1 MAEIVATIALSHAPG
16 LTGWP
21 EKATEEE
28 QRNLKDGYA
37 ELGRLLR
44 KTKPDVIVG
53 IANDHVLNLPMD
65 SGINFCVGTASQWQG
80 PAEWF
85 KAWLNVPDYEVSGHR
100 ELART
105 IVRESDRQGLAMAF
119 RDELLFDD
127 NWSVPLYYLTPDY
140 DIPLVPIHMNCVVP
154 PVPSAEHCYNVGKM
168 ISEIIREHRPEG
180 ERVALMGTGGLSH
193 DPGGPRYFQVDEEFD
208 RWFLALLEEGDPDK
222 VVSEMTFERM
232 VAAGDGGTP
241 ELLAWIA
248 VMGAVGDRKARTICY
263 EPAVAL
269 RCGMGG
275 VIWDMN

>member
-16 LTGWP
+16 LTGWLD
-21 EKATEEE
+21 KATEEE
-28 QRNLKDGYA
+28 QRNLKNGYA

-44 KTKPDVIVG
+44 ETRPDVIVG
-53 IANDHVLNLPMD
+53 IANDHVLNLPID
-65 SGINFCVGTASQWQG
+65 SGINFCVGTASHWSG
-80 PAEWF
+80 PAAWF
-85 KAWLNVPDYEVSGHR
+85 KAWLNVPDYEVAGHR
-100 ELART
+100 DLART
-105 IVRESDRQGLAMAF
+105 IVRECDRRGLAMAF

-154 PVPSAEHCYNVGKM
+154 PVPTAEHCYHVGKT
-168 ISEIIREHRPEG
+168 IADIIRRHRPDG
-180 ERVALMGTGGLSH
+180 ERVALMATGGLSH
-193 DPGGPRYFQVDEEFD
+193 DPGGPKYFQVDEAFD
-208 RWFLALLEEGDPDK
+208 RWFLALLEAGDPDT
-222 VVSEMTFERM
+222 VVSEMTFDRM

-269 RCGMGG
+269 RCGMGA
-275 VIWDMN
+275 VAWDMS

>member
-1 MAEIVATIALSHAPG
+1 M
-16 LTGWP
+16 
-21 EKATEEE
+21 
-28 QRNLKDGYA
+28 
-37 ELGRLLR
+37 
-44 KTKPDVIVG
+44 
-53 IANDHVLNLPMD
+53 
-65 SGINFCVGTASQWQG
+65 
-80 PAEWF
+80 
-85 KAWLNVPDYEVSGHR
+85 
-100 ELART
+100 
-105 IVRESDRQGLAMAF
+105 
-119 RDELLFDD
+119 
-127 NWSVPLYYLTPDY
+127 TPDY